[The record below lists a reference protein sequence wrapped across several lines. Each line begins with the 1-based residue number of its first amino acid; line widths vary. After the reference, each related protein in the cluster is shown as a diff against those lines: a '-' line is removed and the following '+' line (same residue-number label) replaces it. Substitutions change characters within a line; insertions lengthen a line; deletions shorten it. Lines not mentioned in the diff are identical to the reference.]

1 MGPPPPPPPKGGNQ
15 APPPTPPRG
24 TTPPPPIPPH
34 NASGAVGGVGAN
46 PSNLPM
52 FKRMS
57 PVPSLPCRPGQGIS
71 QYPVM
76 PPVTRGTSPTAR
88 PVIVPNSLEA
98 QAQVDQMRMHALS
111 LYPSTELNGA
121 VVEPPPP
128 YPMGTAAHSSAP
140 PPPSY
145 SQSLAMRQSPTH
157 SSTSSDYRRSP
168 GLPLHYPSVQF
179 THGAA
184 SLGPSTAASP
194 IPACPSPVSSIL
206 SGSSRSSSMAMYRQ
220 GKTHSPIIM
229 QSVKSTQ
236 VQKPVLQMA
245 GAVANGPAS
254 PSELVGPV
262 LPGAAGGVL
271 PGAGGGV
278 LPGGAYR
285 GVATPVTVP
294 PPPPSYAVSL
304 QQLAGSNPPTPTPQ
318 AAGAAP
324 SPVPTTCPPSYNASI
339 QAKQEALHR
348 GLSPA
353 QALPPP
359 PPYNSSSQPASRQQA
374 DGGDLLGADLR
385 PHQDLASDQHGQGGA
400 QQRQPGPVYGPTED
414 AGAEEILATPLRNE
428 FKQSFRFSCFC
439 SFGLSD
445 DISA

>member
-1 MGPPPPPPPKGGNQ
+1 
-15 APPPTPPRG
+15 
-24 TTPPPPIPPH
+24 
-34 NASGAVGGVGAN
+34 
-46 PSNLPM
+46 
-52 FKRMS
+52 MS
-57 PVPSLPCRPGQGIS
+57 PVPSLPCRPGHGLAQDQAI
-71 QYPVM
+71 

-98 QAQVDQMRMHALS
+98 QAQVAEAQAQMRMHGLS

-121 VVEPPPP
+121 PVEPPPP
-128 YPMGTAAHSSAP
+128 YPMGTAAHSAAP

-245 GAVANGPAS
+245 GAVAPGPAS
-254 PSELVGPV
+254 PSEL
-262 LPGAAGGVL
+262 
-271 PGAGGGV
+271 
-278 LPGGAYR
+278 
-285 GVATPVTVP
+285 
-294 PPPPSYAVSL
+294 
-304 QQLAGSNPPTPTPQ
+304 
-318 AAGAAP
+318 
-324 SPVPTTCPPSYNASI
+324 
-339 QAKQEALHR
+339 
-348 GLSPA
+348 
-353 QALPPP
+353 
-359 PPYNSSSQPASRQQA
+359 
-374 DGGDLLGADLR
+374 
-385 PHQDLASDQHGQGGA
+385 
-400 QQRQPGPVYGPTED
+400 
-414 AGAEEILATPLRNE
+414 
-428 FKQSFRFSCFC
+428 
-439 SFGLSD
+439 
-445 DISA
+445 